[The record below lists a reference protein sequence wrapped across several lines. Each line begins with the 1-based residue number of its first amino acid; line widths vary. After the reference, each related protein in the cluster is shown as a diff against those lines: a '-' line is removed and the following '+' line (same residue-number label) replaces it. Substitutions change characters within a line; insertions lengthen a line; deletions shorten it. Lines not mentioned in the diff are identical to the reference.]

1 VLAPV
6 QASKAT
12 SVTTEAA
19 AADIGKSKALG
30 ASKEKFHQK
39 Q

>member
-19 AADIGKSKALG
+19 ADIGKSKASG